1 MAACVRCLLTCLF
14 ITLSVHD
21 AIGSG
26 TLAKYREWPSWPIC
40 GFLQIAD
47 ELKTHFNADALEQVR
62 LIRDK
67 RTGGFITAFLGGRL
81 SDNVIQVNRGS
92 LLLQSLPRCEIPKLS
107 SSGTT
112 RRYSSEDRTVRLKMV
127 KKVHGLEWPIVERRK
142 IETDLERARETG
154 CAKLYAQPAPFLG
167 RNADLFQ
174 CGLAN
179 YQQRTLCFRCHA
191 PRMSKCLRSIYIFDL
206 ADHIRT
212 ECNWYSWSGHPS
224 QRVCILRGHHNGR
237 QRCVPR

>member
-1 MAACVRCLLTCLF
+1 MASLTPPSSVFRPSCVWQHACAAAGMLF

-67 RTGGFITAFLGGRL
+67 RTGGCIMAFFGRGL

-92 LLLQSLPRCEIPKLS
+92 LLLQSLPR
-107 SSGTT
+107 
-112 RRYSSEDRTVRLKMV
+112 
-127 KKVHGLEWPIVERRK
+127 
-142 IETDLERARETG
+142 
-154 CAKLYAQPAPFLG
+154 
-167 RNADLFQ
+167 
-174 CGLAN
+174 
-179 YQQRTLCFRCHA
+179 
-191 PRMSKCLRSIYIFDL
+191 
-206 ADHIRT
+206 
-212 ECNWYSWSGHPS
+212 
-224 QRVCILRGHHNGR
+224 
-237 QRCVPR
+237 